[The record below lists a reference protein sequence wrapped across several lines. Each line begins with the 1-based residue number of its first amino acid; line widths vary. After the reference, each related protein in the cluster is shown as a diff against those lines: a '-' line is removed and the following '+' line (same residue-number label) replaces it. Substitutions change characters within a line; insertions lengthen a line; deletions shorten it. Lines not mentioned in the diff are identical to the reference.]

1 VKSRVNAFTLV
12 ELLLALAITSIL
24 IVLLVNV
31 VSATLSVW
39 AQGRN
44 QIDTFAIARQ
54 TLGRIAD
61 EIQGASAAA
70 NQMEF
75 SENLT
80 VTPFVTGGP
89 SPTPNP
95 QPTPQRTKSENVFFV
110 APYPNS
116 TAGDLCV
123 IAYRHI
129 DIDQNPQPNNSHTL
143 QRAFL
148 NSQSAWNGGALTRY
162 RSNGYP
168 TLDWRTIA
176 RGVLEFEIQSYS
188 QYELDNNKA
197 PVASWNSVTGA
208 DPSDPNYDAS
218 DNTILGNTPRRVV
231 LRLKVVDEKT
241 LERLNAVP
249 FGGSIYNQIV
259 SRSAREFTAGISLPS
274 AH

>member
-1 VKSRVNAFTLV
+1 MKNRVNAFTLV

-31 VSATLSVW
+31 VSAALNVW
-39 AQGRN
+39 EQGRN
-44 QIDTFAIARQ
+44 QIDTFAVARQ

-61 EIQGASAAA
+61 EIKGTSAAT
-70 NQMEF
+70 NQVEF

-89 SPTPNP
+89 SPAPNP
-95 QPTPQRTKSENVFFV
+95 QPTPQLTKSENIFFV
-110 APYPNS
+110 TSYPNS

-148 NSQSAWNGGALTRY
+148 NSQSAWNGGAVTRY
-162 RSNGYP
+162 RSNGY
-168 TLDWRTIA
+168 TSLDWRTVA

-188 QYELDNNKA
+188 QQDLDNA
-197 PVASWNSVTGA
+197 TSPSPTPADWNSVSGA
-208 DPSDPNYDAS
+208 S
-218 DNTILGNTPRRVV
+218 TMLGNTPREVV
-231 LRLKVVDEKT
+231 VRMKVIDDRALAKVT
-241 LERLNAVP
+241 GLSPGNAV
-249 FGGSIYNQIV
+249 YDRIV
-259 SRSAREFTAGISLPS
+259 NRAAREFTASIMLP
-274 AH
+274 APH